1 MRRWYYASCIKT
13 DEAYVF
19 VCYDSRA
26 DRARFTPHT
35 GFLDTSTPA
44 HAPQRESIELR
55 SFCFFENELEQE
67 VAEEL

>member
-1 MRRWYYASCIKT
+1 MNV

-35 GFLDTSTPA
+35 G
-44 HAPQRESIELR
+44 ELLLLLLK
-55 SFCFFENELEQE
+55 N
-67 VAEEL
+67 A